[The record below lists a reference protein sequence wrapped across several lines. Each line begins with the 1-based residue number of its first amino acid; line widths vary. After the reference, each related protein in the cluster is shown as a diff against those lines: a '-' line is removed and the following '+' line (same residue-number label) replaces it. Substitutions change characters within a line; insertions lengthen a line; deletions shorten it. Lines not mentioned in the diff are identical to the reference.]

1 MCSESTFSIHF
12 AEYSSWRNFNA
23 KRILQ
28 SSWIQS
34 WQYLHW
40 IVDPN
45 RPLMQI
51 ICWKRVLWRKLVR
64 NGGIQLRPYIS
75 YPSRQLNLKGAI
87 KNPHCVEVLTQAWYL
102 KVIRRHRLVTNSPKK
117 TQSKNAKCHNVVAWK
132 KREKS
137 KQNSSFKMHQNLIG
151 SLLQTCFST
160 RWRHCLI
167 AWRHLVKKV
176 FDGGPIWNVF
186 NSDRYFHSLFHTSFP
201 LRLASVFENYI

>member
-1 MCSESTFSIHF
+1 MCSESTNSIHF

-64 NGGIQLRPYIS
+64 NGGVQLRPYIS

-117 TQSKNAKCHNVVAWK
+117 LKVKMQSVTTLWHGK
-132 KREKS
+132 KEKS
-137 KQNSSFKMHQNLIG
+137 QSR
-151 SLLQTCFST
+151 T
-160 RWRHCLI
+160 
-167 AWRHLVKKV
+167 AHLKCIK
-176 FDGGPIWNVF
+176 I
-186 NSDRYFHSLFHTSFP
+186 
-201 LRLASVFENYI
+201 